1 MTQAN
6 PNEADFEQLTTN
18 AVRYVYLFVRQAT
31 PTALLDSDEWVS
43 ALRTWVVAHPN
54 HELKVIVEDERTAS
68 EQLRALTQL
77 CQRLTSKISVRAIGD
92 LPPSY
97 ELPVS
102 FICNDQGDA
111 VEYISPK
118 DDQVRIIT
126 NQRAL
131 CRSLVDDFHSISRYS
146 QRSKYFVPLS
156 I

>member
-6 PNEADFEQLTTN
+6 HNDADFELLTTN
-18 AVRYVYLFVRQAT
+18 AVRYVYFFARQAT
-31 PTALLDSDEWVS
+31 PAALLASEDWVS

-54 HELKVIVEDERTAS
+54 HQLTIIVEDERTAS

-77 CQRLTSKISVRAIGD
+77 CQRLTSKISVRAVSD

-97 ELPVS
+97 ELPVT

-111 VEYISPK
+111 IEYPSPK

-126 NQRAL
+126 NQRAY